1 MSNLI
6 QLKQYLITENYL
18 FKEENNG
25 KVIMLSG
32 RWGAGKTHFWKNQ
45 IEPNL
50 TRLKEYN
57 KAYVYISGNPP
68 EKPLF
73 SKVENSSKI

>member
-32 RWGAGKTHFWKNQ
+32 QWGAGKTHFWKNQ

-50 TRLKEYN
+50 N
-57 KAYVYISGNPP
+57 
-68 EKPLF
+68 
-73 SKVENSSKI
+73 